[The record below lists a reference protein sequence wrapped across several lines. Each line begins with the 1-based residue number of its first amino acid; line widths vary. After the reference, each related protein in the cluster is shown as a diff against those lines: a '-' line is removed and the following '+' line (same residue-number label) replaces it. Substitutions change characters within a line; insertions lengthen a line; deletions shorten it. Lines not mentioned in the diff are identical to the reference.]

1 MEGVYHFKKETVSFI
16 NAIESFFA
24 MGSINSSL
32 QFLKNWLNPP
42 QNEYDYSPQKH
53 PAQLLRFYEKLLPLF
68 DYSDL
73 IFNHREADTDFV
85 KAITADESSLE
96 RESVLLDYSPK
107 LLSKEEMQNPKLIF
121 LEMYLFFQSHS
132 YKIAYKEWL
141 LAGLE
146 NTLDQ
151 EWDAHI
157 YEVYGNTRKML
168 EGCWLIHERIVTKNS
183 FKSID
188 RYYHLAVFESTSPL
202 AFDHDLFQNPFA
214 VIEHFF
220 TLDSLAGHKTYLKNW
235 YKIALAKESHVNN
248 SSNYFFFYNQFTQL
262 LNAGYIIAAK
272 KLVYKQYVVEEA
284 DYAAIEAYQ
293 TQLCEVNTL
302 PPHHVKNPYLFI
314 ETFFVPEKIKQLR
327 LGLLEWLYAAFSN
340 KSSIKLM
347 EKEYLFEQ
355 YENMQMIIE
364 AFFLVIN
371 DLQLGEEEDWVVYLE

>member
-16 NAIESFFA
+16 NAIESFFT
-24 MGSINSSL
+24 MGSINSNL

-68 DYSDL
+68 EYSDL
-73 IFNHREADTDFV
+73 IFNHSEADTDFV

-107 LLSKEEMQNPKLIF
+107 LLSKGEMQNPKLIF
-121 LEMYLFFQSHS
+121 LEMFLFFQSHS

-151 EWDAHI
+151 EWDAYI
-157 YEVYGNTRKML
+157 YEVYGNTKKML
-168 EGCWLIHERIVTKNS
+168 EACWLIHERIITKNS

-220 TLDSLAGHKTYLKNW
+220 TLDNLAGHKTYLKNW

-248 SSNYFFFYNQFTQL
+248 GSNYFFFYNQFTQL

-272 KLVYKQYVVEEA
+272 KLIYKKYIVETS
-284 DYAAIEAYQ
+284 DYAAVEAYENQ
-293 TQLCEVNTL
+293 ICEVNTL

-314 ETFFVPEKIKQLR
+314 EGFFVPEKIKQLR
-327 LGLLEWLYAAFSN
+327 LGLLEWLYAAFSA
-340 KSSIKLM
+340 KTSIKLM
-347 EKEYLFEQ
+347 DKEYLFEQ
-355 YENMQMIIE
+355 YENMQMIME
-364 AFFLVIN
+364 AFFLVVN
-371 DLQLGEEEDWVVYLE
+371 DSMLGEEEEWIVYTE